1 MYRVTME
8 ACIAGNPHKAWRVRL
23 PAGEYRVDDPL
34 APDREPP
41 DDVWEDQS
49 HDFDTIDAARDFIRG
64 LPAETTT
71 HVKLYADDEL
81 IYVQDAD
88 AEHLDHADAGV
99 AMPHTIT
106 SANPLDE
113 DDTVPDA
120 PPLVAPQGAQ

>member
-23 PAGEYRVDDPL
+23 PAGETNDDAL

-41 DDVWEDQS
+41 DDVWEKQEHS
-49 HDFDTIDAARDFIRG
+49 FDSIDAARDFIRG

-71 HVKLYADDEL
+71 HVELYADDEL

-88 AEHLDHADAGV
+88 ADHLDNADAGV
-99 AMPHTIT
+99 EMPHTIT

-120 PPLVAPQGAQ
+120 PPLVAPQGAK